1 MTQLV
6 TQELDVALLKKTVA
20 KDATDSEFGLFL
32 QICKKTGLDPFA
44 RQIFFVKRGG
54 VGQTTLSIDGFRLV
68 AERTGRYEGQTGPHW
83 CGTDGEWK
91 DVWLSH
97 EPPAAAKVGVYRTG
111 FREPLYA
118 VANFS
123 AYNAGSPIWKKMPSL
138 MLAKCAESLALRRAF
153 PMELSG
159 LYTTDEM
166 EQAEAPMQNLTPQP
180 TTQPAPKIVIGS
192 ATENPIVKAFF
203 SVNVTQRDLE
213 TALGKPAAEWN
224 EDDTKSLRDCYQAI
238 KGGAKPSDALSKVVR
253 NAVFS

>member
-111 FREPLYA
+111 FREPLFA

-123 AYNAGSPIWKKMPSL
+123 AYNANSPIWKKMPAL

-166 EQAEAPMQNLTPQP
+166 EQADVQPPINVTPPAQP
-180 TTQPAPKIVIGS
+180 TRLPTL
-192 ATENPIVKAFF
+192 ENPIIKAFM

-213 TALGKPAAEWN
+213 AALDKPMDKWSDN
-224 EDDTKSLRDCYQAI
+224 DTKVLRDCYQAI
-238 KGGAKPSDALSKVVR
+238 RGGVKAADALSKLSSLD
-253 NAVFS
+253 VFK